1 MKSLELKVPPAL
13 VFAVFMAAMWLLSKL
28 LPGVKLS
35 SVVRY
40 SSLLFF
46 LCTGAVFGL
55 WGLISFWKNNTT
67 IHPNEPK
74 QSTAL
79 VTNGIYKVTRNPM
92 YVGLLF
98 FLIGWAFFL
107 ANMYSFL
114 LIIGFVL
121 YITNYQIKPEE
132 RALEKLF
139 GQEYLAYKN
148 EVRRWL

>member
-35 SVVRY
+35 STVRY
-40 SSLLFF
+40 LSLLFF

-55 WGLISFWKNNTT
+55 WGVISFWKNNTT
-67 IHPNEPK
+67 IHPDEPER
-74 QSTAL
+74 STAL
-79 VTNGIYKVTRNPM
+79 VTTGLYKITRNPM
-92 YVGLLF
+92 YVGLV
-98 FLIGWAFFL
+98 FLLVGWAFYL
-107 ANMYSFL
+107 ANIFSFL
-114 LIIGFVL
+114 LIVGFVL
-121 YITNYQIKPEE
+121 YITRFQIKPEE
-132 RALEKLF
+132 RALERLF